1 MGPLHTFTL
10 IEQINGKK
18 QCSEI
23 TQPLGHRTK
32 EAQAAQCSSMCRHHT
47 PAAHS
52 EGEGRDNT
60 EAEVFFG
67 TGKGSQVQSAAVV
80 RRTQLHLRI

>member
-1 MGPLHTFTL
+1 MGPLHTFTR

-23 TQPLGHRTK
+23 TQPLGQRTK
-32 EAQAAQCSSMCRHHT
+32 EAQAAQCSSVCRHHM

-52 EGEGRDNT
+52 EGQDDA

-80 RRTQLHLRI
+80 RRTQQHLRI